1 MKLILSIIVLFSF
14 GITSPPIIPNLS
26 QDSIN
31 EMYWKSDHGN
41 FDLLSPLELLQL
53 SASVKHGG
61 IYYQPKKD
69 DNKLLYFEN
78 NIQWDSPAKSDWVTE
93 SDIQKLLPYIRS
105 SQPCL
110 PSVTLNTSSSC
121 MDMSTVGKE
130 ACQIILHSAESPY
143 PNRCSSIS
151 DEKWEKL
158 ISMIQKRYQK

>member
-1 MKLILSIIVLFSF
+1 MKLILSIIVFFSF
-14 GITSPPIIPNLS
+14 GFASPPIIPKLS

-31 EMYWKSDHGN
+31 KMYWKSDHGN
-41 FDLLSPLELLQL
+41 FDLLSPMELLRL
-53 SASVKHGG
+53 STSVKHGG
-61 IYYQPKKD
+61 IYYQPEKSNSKVLHYE
-69 DNKLLYFEN
+69 K
-78 NIQWDSPAKSDWVTE
+78 NIQWLGPAKSDWVTE

-110 PSVTLNTSSSC
+110 PSVTLNTSSRC
-121 MDMSTVGKE
+121 QDISTVGKE

-158 ISMIQKRYQK
+158 ISTIQKKYEK